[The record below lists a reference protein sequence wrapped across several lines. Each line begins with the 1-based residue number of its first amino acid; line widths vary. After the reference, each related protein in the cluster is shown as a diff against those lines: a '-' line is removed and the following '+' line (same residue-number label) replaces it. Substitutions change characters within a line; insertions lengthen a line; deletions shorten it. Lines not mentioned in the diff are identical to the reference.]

1 MPTNSYDLIVLG
13 DDLPAL
19 TCGALCA
26 RRGLR
31 TLVLGADDRPARYSL
46 GALKLPTAAGILP
59 GRGLGAAA
67 RIIRELGLD
76 HALKRRIRDV
86 RVTAQVVGPDA
97 RLDLASDAQIQAK
110 ELVRELPGGPE
121 AALAAWDQA
130 AEVAKLGD
138 ALLCGEDA
146 FPGVGFFERRD
157 AVKQAA
163 RATEAAAAWWQT
175 VVGSGSAL
183 LAALT
188 ALPAAAGGRALDP
201 PPLAIARALE
211 LWRQGAP
218 ALRGDGTGLRE
229 LLVEKLIAAGG
240 ELRTGA
246 ALELVS
252 GWTKINAVKL
262 VTGEELGAGQVVSAL
277 PLAELVPLFGN
288 KPPKRIVE
296 LAEASAIAGWTY
308 ALNLVVDAAAVP
320 EGMAPMVLAVHDVGR
335 PLAGA
340 NALAIHAAE
349 ADDQG
354 RAVITVTAVV
364 PAVAGSREPPTAS
377 ALRTL
382 RSEVLERLEDI
393 VPYAQSHLIVMHSPY
408 DGIAPVVPG
417 GRGGYDPPR
426 GGPARLPEVWAAGL
440 DGGAGLAGVPYASGV
455 KNLTIASTQVL
466 PNLGLDGELA
476 AGWNAAR
483 VACGLAGKKRDYLR
497 DEVVSS

>member
-13 DDLPAL
+13 DDLPGLA
-19 TCGALCA
+19 CAALCA

-31 TLVLGADDRPARYSL
+31 TLVVGADDRPARYAL
-46 GALKLPTAAGILP
+46 GALKLPTGIGVLP

-67 RIIRELGLD
+67 RLIRELGLD
-76 HALKRRIRDV
+76 HAFKRRIRDL

-97 RLDLASDAQIQAK
+97 RLDLSADAQVQAK
-110 ELVRELPGGPE
+110 ELVRELPDGTE
-121 AALAAWDQA
+121 AALAAWDLA

-175 VVGSGSAL
+175 VRGSGSAL

-188 ALPAAAGGRALDP
+188 TLPAAAGGRAIDP

-229 LLVEKLIAAGG
+229 LLIEKLVGAGG

-246 ALELVS
+246 ATELVS
-252 GWTKINAVKL
+252 GWTKLTAVKL
-262 VTGEELGAGQVVSAL
+262 ATGEELGAGQVVAAL
-277 PLAELVPLFGN
+277 PLAELVPLFGK
-288 KPPKRIVE
+288 KPPRRIVE
-296 LAEASAIAGWTY
+296 LAEGVAVAGWSY
-308 ALNLVVDAAAVP
+308 AINLVVDAAAVP
-320 EGMAPMVLAVHDVGR
+320 EGMAPTVLAVRDLDQ
-335 PLAGA
+335 PLVGA
-340 NALAIHAAE
+340 NAIAIHAAE

-354 RAVITVTAVV
+354 RTVLTVTAVL
-364 PAVAGSREPPTAS
+364 PAATNEPPTEAAIR
-377 ALRTL
+377 ALRA
-382 RSEVLERLEDI
+382 EVLDRLEDV
-393 VPYAQSHLIVMHSPY
+393 VPFAHGHLIVMHSPY
-408 DGIAPVVPG
+408 DGVAPVVPG

-426 GGPARLPEVWAAGL
+426 GGAARMPAVWRATL
-440 DGGAGLAGVPYASGV
+440 DGGSGLAGVPYATGV
-455 KNLTIASTQVL
+455 KNLTIASAQVL

-476 AGWNAAR
+476 VGWNAAR
-483 VACGLAGKKRDYLR
+483 VACGIAGKKRDYLR
-497 DEVVSS
+497 DEVVSA